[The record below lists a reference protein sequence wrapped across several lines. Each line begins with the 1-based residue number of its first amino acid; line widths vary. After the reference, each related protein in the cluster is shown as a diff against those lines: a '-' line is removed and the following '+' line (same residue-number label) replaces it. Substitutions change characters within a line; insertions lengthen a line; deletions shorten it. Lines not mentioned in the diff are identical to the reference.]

1 MESVGKRLKAAREKR
16 QMSVSDVASEIN
28 ARAQI
33 IEAIEKDDFSSM
45 VAPVYAKGFI
55 KLYAECVELDH
66 VPLIKFYSMY
76 HVSGAG
82 KQTASRP
89 ITQLEEKG
97 GRGQKW
103 IRSVSDIRWPRVKLP
118 KINVKILSKVKHP
131 AASSMVSSHTENV
144 RHFPASFIWQ
154 LGAKLK
160 SQISRFKNRK
170 RQDHCSIH
178 IKTLRHLSLPR
189 WTGQL
194 GAVFV
199 KIPKIEV
206 KVLSQIRWPSLTM
219 PKKLLSRLQL
229 PVETW
234 KTVLSIAAVCVLVAA
249 AVIGVFRYSR
259 RSDPNRSEFQWI
271 QEPPA
276 PYIGPGIKG
285 GN

>member
-16 QMSVSDVASEIN
+16 QMSVSDVASEIK
-28 ARAQI
+28 ARVQI

-76 HVSGAG
+76 HVPGAG

-89 ITQLEEKG
+89 ITQPEEKG

-118 KINVKILSKVKHP
+118 KINVKILSKIKWPKYTIPKIDTSVLSKKF
-131 AASSMVSSHTENV
+131 SSIQW
-144 RHFPASFIWQ
+144 P
-154 LGAKLK
+154 K
-160 SQISRFKNRK
+160 
-170 RQDHCSIH
+170 
-178 IKTLRHLSLPR
+178 
-189 WTGQL
+189 
-194 GAVFV
+194 V

-219 PKKLLSRLQL
+219 PKVLLSRLQL